1 MTIERLAFT
10 QDGPAD
16 APVLVLSNSLGTTRE
31 MWLPQLEG
39 LTRNWRVVR
48 FDHPGH
54 GDSPLWSGPVSI
66 ETIGRAVVEGLDRLG
81 IERWSFCGLSLG
93 GAVGQWLAAHVPER
107 IERLVLCSTSARFAG
122 RTAYLERAATVRAQ
136 GMAAV
141 SGAAMERWF
150 TTGFRSRE
158 PDLVRRYRS
167 MLEATPPEG
176 YAACCEAVADFDGGG
191 DLPAIAAPTLV
202 IAGAQDPVT
211 TIKHA
216 AALVEGIP
224 NARLVTIEQAAHL
237 VNIEQP
243 GAVEAAIEEHLRGT
257 S

>member
-1 MTIERLAFT
+1 MTIERLAFM

-39 LTRNWRVVR
+39 LTRHWRVVR

-54 GDSPLWSGPVSI
+54 GDSPLWNGAVSM
-66 ETIGRAVVEGLDRLG
+66 ENIGLAVVEGLDRLG

-107 IERLVLCSTSARFAG
+107 IERLALCSTSARFAG
-122 RTAYLERAATVRAQ
+122 QAAYRERAATVRAH

-141 SGAAMERWF
+141 SAVVVERWF
-150 TTGFRSRE
+150 TPGFRTQQ

-167 MLEATPPEG
+167 MVEATPPEG
-176 YAACCEAVADFDGGG
+176 YAACCEAVADFDGRS

-202 IAGAQDPVT
+202 IAGVQDPAT
-211 TIKHA
+211 TIEHA
-216 AALVEGIP
+216 QVLVDGIP